1 MVWGDGNDQERKT
14 SRCLDSRGGGDR
26 IPVSQL
32 LELDG
37 LRVSKGGCVQL
48 DSAAGAGEIC
58 GGCLLRESFAVSQK
72 SGPFAWRGKKG
83 KKGKKGK
90 ERSQVGCATGKKKR
104 TGLKTGHY
112 REGSRQ
118 GSPSRLRTSRRYGEK
133 SGPPQKA
140 APTGTCGQAQFAF
153 EVSSGSQYLVF

>member
-48 DSAAGAGEIC
+48 DSAAGAGEIY
-58 GGCLLRESFAVSQK
+58 GGGLLRESFAVSQK
-72 SGPFAWRGKKG
+72 SGPFASGGRALARRERRGAQPGWLCHREEETHRSEDRPLQGGEPAGMPFAPQDKPALR
-83 KKGKKGK
+83 GK
-90 ERSQVGCATGKKKR
+90 ERPSSEGGPYRDVWASAVFFRGFEWCAVLG
-104 TGLKTGHY
+104 
-112 REGSRQ
+112 
-118 GSPSRLRTSRRYGEK
+118 
-133 SGPPQKA
+133 
-140 APTGTCGQAQFAF
+140 F
-153 EVSSGSQYLVF
+153 